1 MGIKINPTNFKWGAI
16 VIIVLIF
23 VAYSLITKKG
33 IKKVEFSEFKIE
45 FENQVSGPS
54 TTYTTE
60 EYASTSGGSEYYIQ
74 PHGQSAIALSTID
87 EFLIESG
94 SDDPINRHKEFIAN
108 ILESRD
114 MNNTYQESD
123 SEGTFLMWITS
134 EISYNCYNY
143 STLLKR
149 NDGSTQLAFRQA
161 CKENNLWSTEISP
174 ELVEMVNSSGN
185 GNLGDH
191 SESIIARTKSLEEVM
206 SCLATHR
213 DEIISGSYIPRALIN
228 LCFVDGEITS
238 DEFDR
243 AERGDLLLGKQL
255 MMTFAVSRSIA
266 EFGYE
271 LYLQEEYIG
280 SKLFFEALILLNP
293 YDSYFHNAVGSS
305 LMSLNRNEEALLRFN
320 MSIQNEEHY
329 VHALLNRAECLIL
342 LNRKNEAID
351 DLNNV
356 IEYDQEDE
364 TPSAIRA
371 QWILNTYY

>member
-16 VIIVLIF
+16 VVIVLIF

-33 IKKVEFSEFKIE
+33 IKKVEFSDFKIE

-60 EYASTSGGSEYYIQ
+60 EYTSTSGGSEYHIQ
-74 PHGQSAIALSTID
+74 PHGQSAIALSTIN
-87 EFLIESG
+87 EILIESG
-94 SDDPINRHKEFIAN
+94 NDDPINRHKEFIAN
-108 ILESRD
+108 VLESRD

-123 SEGTFLMWITS
+123 TEGIFLMWITAES
-134 EISYNCYNY
+134 TYNCFNY

-149 NDGSTQLAFRQA
+149 NDGSTQLAFRLA
-161 CKENNLWSTEISP
+161 CKVNDLWRTEISP

-185 GNLGDH
+185 GNLDDD
-191 SESIIARTKSLEEVM
+191 ELITARIKSLGEIM
-206 SCLATHR
+206 SCLDSNK
-213 DEIISGSYIPRALIN
+213 DEIKIGSYTPRTLIN
-228 LCFVDGEITS
+228 LCFVGGEITS
-238 DEFDR
+238 DEFNR

-255 MMTFAVSRSIA
+255 MMTFEVSRSIA

-271 LYLQEEYIG
+271 LFLQEEYIG
-280 SKLFFEALILLNP
+280 SKLFFEAMILLNP
-293 YDSYFHNAVGSS
+293 YDSYFHNSVGSS
-305 LMSLNRNEEALLRFN
+305 LMSLNRNEEALLSFN
-320 MSIQNEEHY
+320 MAIQNEEHY

-351 DLNNV
+351 DLNKV
-356 IEYDQEDE
+356 IEYDQENG

-371 QWILNTYY
+371 QWIIDTYY